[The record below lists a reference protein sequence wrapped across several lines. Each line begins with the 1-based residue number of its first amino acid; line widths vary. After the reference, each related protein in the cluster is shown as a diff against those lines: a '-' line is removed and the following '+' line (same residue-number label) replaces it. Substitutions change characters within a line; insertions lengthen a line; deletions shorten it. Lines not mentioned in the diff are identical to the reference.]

1 MNKFNSKKV
10 ELMYRSSKLNE
21 QRVNIMRTNSPLP
34 NVNDN
39 EGKESIIRYLPPINL
54 NEVSLKNFFY
64 GNKTVLKSQF

>member
-1 MNKFNSKKV
+1 
-10 ELMYRSSKLNE
+10 MYRSSKLNE